1 MQKIKYLTVETLL
14 DLYMNYF
21 REKRNVGVFTKYE
34 TNPFSGRKSVDMP
47 NTEQLKYY
55 QGKFEGFLLAHNW
68 LFDDK
73 TEKGFL
79 IIRRASDNRIILRL
93 KVEE

>member
-1 MQKIKYLTVETLL
+1 MQKIKFLTVETLL

-73 TEKGFL
+73 KEKFL
-79 IIRRASDNRIILRL
+79 VQVQR
-93 KVEE
+93 

>member
-1 MQKIKYLTVETLL
+1 MQNLTVETLL
-14 DLYMNYF
+14 DLYMNYL
-21 REKRNVGVFTKYE
+21 REKINVKEFTKYV
-34 TNPFSGRKSVDMP
+34 TNTFSGRKSADMP
-47 NTEQLKYY
+47 NTEQLKYH
-55 QGKFEGFLLAHNW
+55 QGMLEGFLLAHNW

>member
-1 MQKIKYLTVETLL
+1 MQKIKCLTVETLL
-14 DLYMNYF
+14 DLYMNYL

-34 TNPFSGRKSVDMP
+34 TYPFSGRKSVDMP
-47 NTEQLKYY
+47 NTEQFKYN

-68 LFDDK
+68 LFDNK

-79 IIRRASDNRIILRL
+79 IIRRASDTRIILRL

>member
-1 MQKIKYLTVETLL
+1 MQNLTVETLL
-14 DLYMNYF
+14 DLYMNYL
-21 REKRNVGVFTKYE
+21 RKKINVKEFTKYV
-34 TNPFSGRKSVDMP
+34 TNTFSGRKSADMP
-47 NTEQLKYY
+47 NTEQLKYH

-93 KVEE
+93 KV

>member
-1 MQKIKYLTVETLL
+1 MQKIKCLTVETLL

-21 REKRNVGVFTKYE
+21 REKINVGVFTKYE
-34 TNPFSGRKSVDMP
+34 TNIFSGRKSVDMP
-47 NTEQLKYY
+47 NVEQLKYL

-79 IIRRASDNRIILRL
+79 IIRRL
-93 KVEE
+93 V

>member
-1 MQKIKYLTVETLL
+1 MQKIKCLTVETLL

-34 TNPFSGRKSVDMP
+34 INPFSGRKSVDMP
-47 NTEQLKYY
+47 NIEQLKYH

-68 LFDDK
+68 LFDDN

-79 IIRRASDNRIILRL
+79 IIRRASDNRFILRL